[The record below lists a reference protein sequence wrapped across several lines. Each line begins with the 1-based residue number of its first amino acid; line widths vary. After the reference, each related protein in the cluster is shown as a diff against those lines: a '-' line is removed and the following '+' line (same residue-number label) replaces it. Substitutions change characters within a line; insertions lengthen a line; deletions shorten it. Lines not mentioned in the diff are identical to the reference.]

1 MRRTAHSVNLFRTA
15 MNALESL
22 IVERWNTQKLLS
34 AISQQSSLQN
44 VATWVVFQKE
54 TQDELARVLQVNL
67 SNSTEAHSCLLTRV
81 LSSAGLNGVRGL
93 LPKAPAALAARCWY
107 RVQVPGET

>member
-1 MRRTAHSVNLFRTA
+1 

-54 TQDELARVLQVNL
+54 TQDEFARVLQVNL
-67 SNSTEAHSCLLTRV
+67 
-81 LSSAGLNGVRGL
+81 
-93 LPKAPAALAARCWY
+93 
-107 RVQVPGET
+107 